1 MNFANFET
9 DSHTKT
15 RLNPRIPILCRLGES
30 TKGMKKP
37 HTRPLRHARQHV
49 VQSSPETCLLT
60 GYVLRASSRATLFAE
75 PHLGC
80 FGAAATRHREHRS
93 MSRDGFFSRVRRA
106 NTGRPGARATSR
118 APRRRSTSPGRCTK
132 GVRSPGGCLSAS
144 LGDAVGGFR
153 SVSKMPS
160 GVFSRWRVDAVC
172 GSPPRPRR
180 RRARVRCANIDLT
193 HHMN

>member
-9 DSHTKT
+9 DFHTKT
-15 RLNPRIPILCRLGES
+15 RLNPRIPILRRLGET

-132 GVRSPGGCLSAS
+132 AFVLLGAASRHPSATPSAVSGASRRCLLGFFRGGEW
-144 LGDAVGGFR
+144 
-153 SVSKMPS
+153 MPS
-160 GVFSRWRVDAVC
+160 VARRPALDAAALAFDAPT
-172 GSPPRPRR
+172 STLP
-180 RRARVRCANIDLT
+180 IT
-193 HHMN
+193 